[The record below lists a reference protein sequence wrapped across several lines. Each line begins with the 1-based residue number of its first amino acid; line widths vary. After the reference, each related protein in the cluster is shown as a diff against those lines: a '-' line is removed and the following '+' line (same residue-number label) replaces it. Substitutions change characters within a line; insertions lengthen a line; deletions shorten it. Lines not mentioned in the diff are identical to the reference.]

1 MTEYEYPEY
10 QEHAEMVAGMKSR
23 IERMNKV
30 LTRLEQ
36 EWDNTAVDAKSKN
49 HDVAL
54 SVDSKG
60 RLMSLSLAEGCTVRY
75 DHHGLENLINSVLKS
90 AVKAVNAE
98 TRQIEREISEE
109 ASAE

>member
-1 MTEYEYPEY
+1 VTVYQYPDY
-10 QEHAEMVAGMKSR
+10 QAHADMVAGMKSR

-36 EWDNTAVDAKSKN
+36 EWDNTAIDAKSKN
-49 HDVAL
+49 HDVTL

-75 DHHGLENLINSVLKS
+75 DHLGLENLINSTLKS
-90 AVKAVNAE
+90 AVTAVNAE
-98 TRQIEREISEE
+98 TAQIEREISEE